1 MASRTTPRTTTA
13 KRPTRV
19 PPSRRQ
25 GAGGTLLGI
34 FIGLLLGLG
43 LAAGVAY
50 YLMGGRSAYQ
60 PAVTTNKDVR
70 EPARDQPT
78 KTAGTDKGADA
89 AGERPRFD
97 FYKILPGGDEPKI
110 RAGDAGT
117 TPDKKQP
124 ERPDKALVE
133 KAAEKSASDKAASDK
148 AAAQKQ
154 TGDKTA
160 ATKPVV
166 PLSATGAAQQEAVAS
181 ADAAGRKPRS
191 DDRYWLQAGS
201 FSQQADAENLKA
213 QLALAGL
220 QAAVQTGLLDDK
232 SVRYRVRLGP
242 YDNSDEMA
250 RVKTQLAQ
258 HGFEATAIRY

>member
-1 MASRTTPRTTTA
+1 MASKTTPRTATS
-13 KRPTRV
+13 KRPTHV
-19 PPSRRQ
+19 APSRRQ

-60 PAVTTNKDVR
+60 PTVTTNKDVR
-70 EPARDQPT
+70 EPARDAP
-78 KTAGTDKGADA
+78 KGASTDKPGDA

-110 RAGDAGT
+110 RAADAGAA
-117 TPDKKQP
+117 PDKKQP
-124 ERPDKALVE
+124 ERPDRALVE

-148 AAAQKQ
+148 AAAPKQ
-154 TGDKTA
+154 PGDKTA
-160 ATKPVV
+160 VTKPIVAL
-166 PLSATGAAQQEAVAS
+166 PATDAAQHEAVAN
-181 ADAAGRKPRS
+181 ADVAGRQPRS

-220 QAAVQTGLLDDK
+220 QAAIQTGLLDDK

-242 YDNSDEMA
+242 YDNSDEIA

>member
-1 MASRTTPRTTTA
+1 MAPKSTSRTAAPRRA
-13 KRPTRV
+13 PRV
-19 PPSRRQ
+19 PPSRRR

-60 PAVTTNKDVR
+60 PTVTTNKDVR
-70 EPARDQPT
+70 EPAREPP
-78 KTAGTDKGADA
+78 KGAGTDKAADA
-89 AGERPRFD
+89 SGERPRFD
-97 FYKILPGGDEPKI
+97 FYKILPGGEEPKI
-110 RAGDAGT
+110 RSADAGA
-117 TPDKKQP
+117 PGDRKPP
-124 ERPDKALVE
+124 ERPDKAVVE
-133 KAAEKSASDKAASDK
+133 KAAEKSASDKAAQK
-148 AAAQKQ
+148 AAGEKPASAKPAAAAPA
-154 TGDKTA
+154 GDASPQDT
-160 ATKPVV
+160 
-166 PLSATGAAQQEAVAS
+166 VAS
-181 ADAAGRKPRS
+181 AADTAGRKPRP

-220 QAAVQTGLLDDK
+220 QAGIQTGLLDDK

-242 YDNSDEMA
+242 YDNSDEIT

>member
-1 MASRTTPRTTTA
+1 MASRTKPRTTTN
-13 KRPTRV
+13 KRPAHV

-60 PAVTTNKDVR
+60 PTVTTNKDVR
-70 EPARDQPT
+70 EPARDTP
-78 KTAGTDKGADA
+78 KVANADKPADA
-89 AGERPRFD
+89 GGERPRFD

-110 RAGDAGT
+110 RASDASA

-154 TGDKTA
+154 PGDKTTA
-160 ATKPVV
+160 AKPVV
-166 PLSATGAAQQEAVAS
+166 ALPAPDTAQHETVAN
-181 ADAAGRKPRS
+181 ADAAGRQPRS

-220 QAAVQTGLLDDK
+220 QAAIQTGLLDDK

-242 YDNSDEMA
+242 YDNSDEIA